1 MIEYLVIRRGYGIFI
16 FSDSSIYNNY
26 YFSSIGEN
34 KTDDIDID
42 DRDRYGDV
50 SR

>member
-1 MIEYLVIRRGYGIFI
+1 MVYLFLAIVVFI
-16 FSDSSIYNNY
+16 IIII
-26 YFSSIGEN
+26 FSSIGEN

>member
-1 MIEYLVIRRGYGIFI
+1 MVYLFLAIVVFIIIIIFC
-16 FSDSSIYNNY
+16 SIV
-26 YFSSIGEN
+26 EN